1 MAYIS
6 KFSGKQID
14 NSIEEINRFNSD
26 FSKLSTD
33 VGQELQKNEKIVEEI
48 EKLSKSLVPED
59 ILNNQKSLLEQIET
73 LQKQFNI
80 IQNKLDSITVNDLDY
95 VKSITYEKNK
105 ETINSK
111 ISEIEGNISNIGN
124 IVRKSS
130 ESIERIDK
138 NIKTLKANQEELIQ
152 STDMTSLEQKIQY
165 W

>member
-1 MAYIS
+1 MVLHVVQAHEKAIEILELWGYPSQMGMVQAY
-6 KFSGKQID
+6 SGIYEVAKKYID
-14 NSIEEINRFNSD
+14 NGFLISIGSA
-26 FSKLSTD
+26 
-33 VGQELQKNEKIVEEI
+33 
-48 EKLSKSLVPED
+48 
-59 ILNNQKSLLEQIET
+59 
-73 LQKQFNI
+73 
-80 IQNKLDSITVNDLDY
+80 
-95 VKSITYEKNK
+95 ITYEKNK

-152 STDMTSLEQKIQY
+152 STDMTSLEQKIRY